1 MIGLGFKC
9 DRIVVE
15 SVENGV
21 KVSCVMISVGDYEMW
36 DGNVM
41 GVGNEMN
48 GVEIVS
54 DVVYERVFDG
64 VEIMKKGDVYGMY
77 GWLMGMEVMICKI
90 EWEFINSGGVVF
102 GSKGL
107 MDRGVF
113 DYKV

>member
-21 KVSCVMISVGDYEMW
+21 KVSC
-36 DGNVM
+36 
-41 GVGNEMN
+41 
-48 GVEIVS
+48 
-54 DVVYERVFDG
+54 
-64 VEIMKKGDVYGMY
+64 
-77 GWLMGMEVMICKI
+77 VMICKI